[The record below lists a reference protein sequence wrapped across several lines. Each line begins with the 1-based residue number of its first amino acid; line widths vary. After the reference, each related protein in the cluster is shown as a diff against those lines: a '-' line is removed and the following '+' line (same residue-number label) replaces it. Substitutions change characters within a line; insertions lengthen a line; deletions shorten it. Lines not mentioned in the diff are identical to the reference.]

1 MIQRPTAKRLLMS
14 RSSDRLST
22 RAAWFRFSKR
32 RHIALIVP
40 RRHIA
45 SIVAVLLGF
54 SLWVS
59 ACATTNE
66 QSLGDGTL
74 GVVTVEEG
82 DTVQVR
88 AVNTF
93 DLPDTGARD
102 YIHAVKLAIEDYGP
116 IHGKFAVQF
125 GEPIN
130 DSCSAEVGPAVAE
143 AVLADGSVLGVI
155 GPSCSATATT
165 AVPMITAAGQ
175 VVISMSN
182 TSPLLTSDLAGTA
195 AAHYQ
200 RGYYRTAHNDLY
212 QGEAVSAFV
221 QDSLG
226 PQKVAVVHE
235 GDAYT
240 KGLARA
246 FSDAFEKQGGTVSD
260 FVEINL
266 GNTTDLADTLNR
278 IAAQEPAALFFPLTQ
293 ESGAEFAEIVRAHE
307 GFDDTALLSG
317 DGVLHYS
324 FLELASSRG
333 AFISGPDLDFG
344 DNTNQ
349 ATNMNAEQVQQRF
362 VDTTGTDPVRA
373 FWAHAYDATTLLLD
387 AITAAS
393 RVKDDNLVVDRA
405 GIRQY
410 LDGIQDYQ
418 GIIGEIA
425 CDQFGDCGS
434 GKISIIEHLDPG
446 DPDASWGNVVYR
458 FSP

>member
-1 MIQRPTAKRLLMS
+1 MS

-32 RHIALIVP
+32 RHIALIVTRRHIA

-59 ACATTNE
+59 ACGTANE
-66 QSLGDGTL
+66 PSLGDGTL

-102 YIHAVKLAIEDYGP
+102 YIHTVKLAIEDYGP
-116 IHGKFAVQF
+116 IHGKFAVEF

-130 DSCSAEVGPAVAE
+130 DSCSAEAGPAVAE

-195 AAHYQ
+195 AVHYQ

-293 ESGAEFAEIVRAHE
+293 ESGAEFAEIVRAQE

-333 AFISGPDLDFG
+333 TFISGPDLDFG

-349 ATNMNAEQVQQRF
+349 ATNMNAEQVERRF
-362 VDTTGTDPVRA
+362 VDTIGTVPVRA

-410 LDGIQDYQ
+410 LDGIQDYH